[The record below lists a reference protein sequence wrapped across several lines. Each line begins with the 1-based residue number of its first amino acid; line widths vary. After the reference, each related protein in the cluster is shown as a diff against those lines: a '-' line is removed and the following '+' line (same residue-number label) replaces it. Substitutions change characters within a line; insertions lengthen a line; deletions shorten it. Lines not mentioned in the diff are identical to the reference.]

1 VGQFRTTVDI
11 DENDASQIAG
21 LLSYLRLLQRTF
33 QVAVLVVHHARKD
46 ANSTRP
52 GQALRGSS
60 ELHGWGDSNLYMR
73 RRGAQLTLSTE
84 HRAAASQDHIPIQ
97 LTQVGSALALS
108 VAAEDSSIPEPG
120 SETSAL
126 QRVQQILDGLDQP
139 VTVQQ
144 LRKLCGLRTT
154 TVCSCLA
161 QLAQTGVVTHDSRGY
176 QLKRVSPS
184 PALSLSP
191 PIGPQGKGNGK
202 HPFSGG

>member
-1 VGQFRTTVDI
+1 
-11 DENDASQIAG
+11 
-21 LLSYLRLLQRTF
+21 
-33 QVAVLVVHHARKD
+33 
-46 ANSTRP
+46 
-52 GQALRGSS
+52 
-60 ELHGWGDSNLYMR
+60 MR

-97 LTQVGSALALS
+97 LTQVASALALS
-108 VAAEDSSIPEPG
+108 VAAEDSSIPEPS
-120 SETSAL
+120 SESGGRQTL
-126 QRVQQILDGLDQP
+126 QRVQQILAGLEQP

-176 QLKRVSPS
+176 QLNRVSPS
-184 PALSLSP
+184 PAVSLSP

>member
-1 VGQFRTTVDI
+1 MCIRD
-11 DENDASQIAG
+11 
-21 LLSYLRLLQRTF
+21 R
-33 QVAVLVVHHARKD
+33 VLVVHHARKD
-46 ANSTRP
+46 AHSTRP

-97 LTQVGSALALS
+97 LTQAGSALALS
-108 VAAEDSSIPEPG
+108 VAADDSSLPEPG
-120 SETSAL
+120 NEPGGRQAL
-126 QRVQQILDGLDQP
+126 QRVQQILGGLEQP

-144 LRKLCGLRTT
+144 LRKLCSLRTT

-176 QLKRVSPS
+176 QLNRASPS
-184 PALSLSP
+184 PAVSLSP
-191 PIGPQGKGNGK
+191 PIASQGNGNGK
-202 HPFSGG
+202 HPF